1 MKIRIGSRR
10 NIQFTDKTHPMMG
23 ILSLIIG
30 IAALGVLIT
39 LFFISSSVRGNS
51 GMSAG
56 VLGILVMIAS
66 IAGFILAVRCYKKE
80 DIYMTIP
87 AIASVLNGVLII
99 ACLMLYVLGSV

>member
-51 GMSAG
+51 
-56 VLGILVMIAS
+56 VMIAS